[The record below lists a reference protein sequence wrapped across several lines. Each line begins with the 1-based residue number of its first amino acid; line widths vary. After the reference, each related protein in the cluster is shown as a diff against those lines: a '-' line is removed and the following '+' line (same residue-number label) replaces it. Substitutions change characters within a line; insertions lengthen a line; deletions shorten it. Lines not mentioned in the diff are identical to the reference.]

1 MVIKTAKL
9 EHKNYKQ
16 ELNRML
22 RNYRATPYSKTT
34 VMFRRKH
41 HRFGTLVETNL
52 PEVMTPCS
60 DALNRQPN
68 QTANAKM
75 KEHADNKR
83 YVKPS
88 TITEGDVVLVKK
100 DETKKKSDTPYY
112 PKPRT
117 VVKTKGAMVTEEIMM
132 ASRLQGTL
140 LSSKACP

>member
-1 MVIKTAKL
+1 M
-9 EHKNYKQ
+9 
-16 ELNRML
+16 
-22 RNYRATPYSKTT
+22 
-34 VMFRRKH
+34 
-41 HRFGTLVETNL
+41 FGTPVETNL

-60 DALNRQPN
+60 DALSRQRN

-117 VVKTKGAMVTEEIMM
+117 VVKTKGAMITEEIMM